1 MREDQAA
8 VGIVDVLVFRVS
20 DPQSSSFVPLDKDV
34 ELAVLGQR
42 GAIENGVCS
51 AERFD

>member
-1 MREDQAA
+1 MREAQAA

-42 GAIENGVCS
+42 GAIENGVGS